1 MGFFKSLAYIA
12 GGAALAP
19 FTGGASL
26 VAGIAA
32 GVAVKKTADYVSDKI
47 DERDNR
53 IRNESAKA
61 AESKTAKKYE
71 NKIVGLTDR
80 LKNYHDLDKKI
91 LGLYAVGLAVANAD
105 GHICEAERA
114 EIDGFVAGCVAGILP
129 AHVKETIAE
138 LSLTPPSLER
148 AIQFAVEAKLSKD
161 DINDV
166 IDVVAMADGTVCEYE
181 KAFIKKW
188 EKLAINLAIV

>member
-47 DERDNR
+47 DERDDR
-53 IRNESAKA
+53 IRSEAIKA
-61 AESKTAKKYE
+61 GECQANNKYAQKVASLSE
-71 NKIVGLTDR
+71 R
-80 LKNYHDLDKKI
+80 LKSYHDLDKKI

-105 GHICEAERA
+105 GHICEAELT
-114 EIDGFVAGCVAGILP
+114 EINGFVAGCAASSLP
-129 AHVKETIAE
+129 AHIKATIAE
-138 LSLTPPSLER
+138 LSVTPPSLER
-148 AIQFAVEAKLSKD
+148 AVQFAIEANLSKD

-166 IDVVAMADGTVCEYE
+166 IDVVAMADGTVCEQE
-181 KAFIKKW
+181 KAFIAKW
-188 EKLAINLAIV
+188 ERLATDLAIV

>member
-26 VAGIAA
+26 IPAIAA
-32 GVAVKKTADYVSDKI
+32 GVAVKKTAEYVSDRI

-61 AESKTAKKYE
+61 AEGAAAKKYE
-71 NKIVGLTDR
+71 KTVANLTDR
-80 LKNYHDLDKKI
+80 LKSYHDLDKTI
-91 LGLYAVGLAVANAD
+91 LGFYAVGLAIANAD

-114 EIDGFVAGCVAGILP
+114 EIDGFVAGCSAGSLP
-129 AHVKETIAE
+129 AHVKATIAE
-138 LSLTPPSLER
+138 LSMTPPSLER
-148 AIQFAVEAKLSKD
+148 AVQFAVDAKLSKD

-166 IDVVAMADGTVCEYE
+166 IDVVAMADGTVCEHE
-181 KAFIKKW
+181 KAFIAKW
-188 EKLAINLAIV
+188 KELASDLVIA